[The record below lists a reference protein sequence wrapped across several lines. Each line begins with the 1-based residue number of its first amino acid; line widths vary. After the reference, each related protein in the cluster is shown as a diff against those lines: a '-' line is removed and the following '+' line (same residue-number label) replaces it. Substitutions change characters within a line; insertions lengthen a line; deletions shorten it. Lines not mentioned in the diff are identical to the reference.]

1 MKLYYLFSDVLSG
14 NGLST
19 YHRLSLSKAEFG
31 KAHLSKG
38 EIVFD
43 GRYYMNAQ

>member
-19 YHRLSLSKAEFG
+19 YHKLSLSKAEFG

-38 EIVFD
+38 KIVFD
-43 GRYYMNAQ
+43 RRYYMNA

>member
-1 MKLYYLFSDVLSG
+1 MKLYYLFSDVLFCS
-14 NGLST
+14 GLSI

-38 EIVFD
+38 KIVFD
-43 GRYYMNAQ
+43 GRYHINA

>member
-14 NGLST
+14 NGFST
-19 YHRLSLSKAEFG
+19 YHRLSFSKAEFG

-38 EIVFD
+38 KIVFD
-43 GRYYMNAQ
+43 GRYRMNV

>member
-14 NGLST
+14 NDFST
-19 YHRLSLSKAEFG
+19 CHRLSFSKANFG

-38 EIVFD
+38 KIVFD
-43 GRYYMNAQ
+43 RRYYMNA

>member
-14 NGLST
+14 NDFST

-38 EIVFD
+38 KIVFYVK
-43 GRYYMNAQ
+43 YYMNVQ

>member
-14 NGLST
+14 NGFST
-19 YHRLSLSKAEFG
+19 YHRLFLSKTEFG

-38 EIVFD
+38 KIVFD
-43 GRYYMNAQ
+43 GRHYMND

>member
-14 NGLST
+14 KSFIT
-19 YHRLSLSKAEFG
+19 YHKLSLSKAEFG

-38 EIVFD
+38 KIVFD
-43 GRYYMNAQ
+43 RRYYMNA